1 MIRKS
6 ANHAN
11 HMIRMIR
18 KSANHANHMI
28 SMIRKFDSHVIR
40 TNANHMRITFQILK
54 KKSYKISQISHILM
68 PNELV

>member
-1 MIRKS
+1 MIRMIC
-6 ANHAN
+6 
-11 HMIRMIR
+11 MIRMIR
-18 KSANHANHMI
+18 I
-28 SMIRKFDSHVIR
+28 IRKFDSHVIR